1 MSKVNLEEK
10 HCYYGV
16 LLGFLYA
23 VGNNQAYIKMSIND
37 EEGVY
42 PVQKMMY
49 EYGIK
54 NKIDEEIH
62 ISGNIQDITLKN
74 LNKWSKRV
82 GFKPIRDTDFPKI
95 VKFCQ
100 DETRRSYIR
109 NRVQKCFRTG
119 ELLSIADFIQLRL
132 DVEKK
137 AKNEKAKKLEGGAEN
152 G

>member
-1 MSKVNLEEK
+1 MAENKTSLEEK

-23 VGNNQAYIKMSIND
+23 VGNNQAYIKMGIND

-49 EYGIK
+49 DYGISGR
-54 NKIDEEIH
+54 IDEEIR
-62 ISGNIQDITLKN
+62 ISSSIQDITLKN

-82 GFKPIRDTDFPKI
+82 GFKPIRDTDLPKI

-119 ELLSIADFIQLRL
+119 ELLSIADLIQLRL

-137 AKNEKAKKLEGGAEN
+137 AIEKAKKTRRGC
-152 G
+152 